1 MSKRVVESR
10 GKASR
15 LLSSELSGRWRE
27 DVDDVEGLSDG
38 EILITDE
45 VYGRESRG
53 DGFAF
58 EKTKGESGF
67 GEDDRNRS

>member
-1 MSKRVVESR
+1 M
-10 GKASR
+10 
-15 LLSSELSGRWRE
+15 
-27 DVDDVEGLSDG
+27 EGLSDG

-58 EKTKGESGF
+58 EKTKGESSF
-67 GEDDRNRS
+67 GGRG